1 MRQTKKKVV
10 KNPIV
15 ERIIDV
21 LNLRS
26 ISQNELI
33 EHLGLGNGAFT
44 RWKYDGGKS
53 YMKYI
58 DEIADFLNVSK
69 DYLLYGTNDGNTELQ
84 LLPSE
89 IDTYKKLR
97 ELTEE
102 QRNHVYELIHIMW
115 KANNQSNSKQFC

>member
-10 KNPIV
+10 NNPIV
-15 ERIIDV
+15 ERIIDT
-21 LNLRS
+21 LNTRS
-26 ISQNELI
+26 ISQNDLI

-58 DEIADFLNVSK
+58 DSISEYLNVSK
-69 DYLLYGTNDGNTELQ
+69 EYLLYGTDDPSTELK

-89 IDTYKKLR
+89 IEIYKKLR
-97 ELTEE
+97 ELTET
-102 QRNHVYELIHIMW
+102 QRNHIYESINIIW
-115 KANNQSNSKQFC
+115 KANNQL